1 MANIVADVG
10 GKGYNLTMVYDGFK
24 KIEIIGVPSDLGTH
38 IRGTNIGP
46 ACIRIAGLK
55 KGIATIGYEV
65 SDYGDVVVPIR
76 ESLSQKSRD
85 NFFVEE
91 ISDICWQ
98 LFHIVQGTLTAG
110 KIPVVLGG
118 DHSLAIGSIS
128 GAISFFAKNN
138 QRLGLIWI
146 DAHADLNS
154 QKTSETGNIHGM
166 PLATLIGKGDD
177 RLMPKTTD
185 TSCLHPHNIALV
197 GIRALDCVEREICKS
212 CGIRYFTMRD
222 IDERGISQIMH
233 DAVAIA
239 SDNTEGIAVS
249 FDLDA
254 IDPTQAPGV
263 STPAMGGLT
272 CREARLALE
281 LINQS
286 NLLCSF
292 DLVELNPIRDTANK
306 SANLATELVQAV
318 LGQTIL

>member
-1 MANIVADVG
+1 
-10 GKGYNLTMVYDGFK
+10 MVYGQFK

-38 IRGTNIGP
+38 VRGTNIGP

-55 KGIATIGYEV
+55 NSIETIGYEV

-76 ESLSQKSRD
+76 ESLSQRSRD
-85 NFFVEE
+85 DFFVEE

-98 LFHIVQGTLTAG
+98 LYHIVQSTLTDG

-128 GAISFFAKNN
+128 GAISFFSKTK

-154 QKTSETGNIHGM
+154 RETSETGNIHGM
-166 PLATLIGKGDD
+166 PLATLIGKGDN
-177 RLMPKTTD
+177 RLMPRAVDNT
-185 TSCLHPHNIALV
+185 CLHPHNIALV
-197 GIRALDCVEREICKS
+197 GIRALDPIERDICKG

-222 IDERGISQIMH
+222 IDERGISQVME

-239 SDNTEGIAVS
+239 SDNTDAIAVS

-281 LINQS
+281 LINKS
-286 NLLCSF
+286 NRLCSF
-292 DLVELNPIRDTANK
+292 DLVELNPICDTANK
-306 SANLATELVQAV
+306 SAVLATELVQAV

>member
-1 MANIVADVG
+1 MIYG
-10 GKGYNLTMVYDGFK
+10 GFK
-24 KIEIIGVPSDLGTH
+24 KVEIIGVPSDLGTH
-38 IRGTNIGP
+38 LRGANIGP
-46 ACIRIAGLK
+46 ACIRIAGLQK
-55 KGIATIGYEV
+55 SIATIGYEV

-76 ESLSQKSRD
+76 ESLSRKSQD
-85 NFFVEE
+85 DFFVEE

-128 GAISFFAKNN
+128 GAISFCSKNN

-154 QKTSETGNIHGM
+154 RETTGTGNIHGM
-166 PLATLIGKGDD
+166 PLATLIGKGYQ
-177 RLMPKTTD
+177 RLMPKTID
-185 TSCLHPHNIALV
+185 TSSLHPHNIALV
-197 GIRALDCVEREICKS
+197 GIRALDPIEREICKS

-222 IDERGISQIMH
+222 IDERGISSVMH

-239 SDNTEGIAVS
+239 SDNTEAIAVS

-281 LINQS
+281 LINTS
-286 NLLCSF
+286 NRLCSF
-292 DLVELNPIRDTANK
+292 ELVELNPIRDTDNR
-306 SANLATELVQAV
+306 SAVLATELIQAV

>member
-1 MANIVADVG
+1 
-10 GKGYNLTMVYDGFK
+10 MVYGGFK

-38 IRGTNIGP
+38 IRGANIGP

-55 KGIATIGYEV
+55 KSIASIGYDEV

-98 LFHIVQGTLTAG
+98 LFHIVQGTLTNG
-110 KIPVVLGG
+110 KIPVVVGG

-128 GAISFFAKNN
+128 GATNFFANN
-138 QRLGLIWI
+138 KQRLGLIWI

-154 QKTSETGNIHGM
+154 QQTSKTGNIHGM
-166 PLATLIGKGDD
+166 PLATLIGKGGD
-177 RLMPKTTD
+177 RLMPKTGNTD
-185 TSCLHPHNIALV
+185 CLHPHNIALV
-197 GIRALDCVEREICKS
+197 GIRALDPIEREICKT

-233 DAVAIA
+233 DAIAIA
-239 SDNTEGIAVS
+239 SDNTEAIAVS

-281 LINQS
+281 MINQS
-286 NLLCSF
+286 NRLCSF
-292 DLVELNPIRDTANK
+292 DLVELNPICDTANR
-306 SANLATELVQAV
+306 SAIVATELVQAV